1 MMLAQPHAS
10 LASTSNFGLG
20 HRYNGGSGVWWP
32 VLIFVSNESGY
43 MPPSCQLRSVLARL
57 CGILIERYWV
67 GAASTTTRTS
77 PAARPQPGAKIQSSS
92 LHTHFHEESKGHC
105 RLNRSASC
113 DGSDTFYSL
122 QTREAMT
129 FVQSKCTATGNALPK
144 SNVIWSSLYRKK
156 GAQSLVLSVAK
167 SMLLAIVFS

>member
-77 PAARPQPGAKIQSSS
+77 PAARPQPGAKIQSGMHISMRKAKGAVGS
-92 LHTHFHEESKGHC
+92 TDPLRVMGQTHF
-105 RLNRSASC
+105 
-113 DGSDTFYSL
+113 
-122 QTREAMT
+122 
-129 FVQSKCTATGNALPK
+129 TA
-144 SNVIWSSLYRKK
+144 YRR
-156 GAQSLVLSVAK
+156 GRQ
-167 SMLLAIVFS
+167 